1 MKSKI
6 YFLMLGFL
14 IGAIVAVWGI
24 FLYVKFTDRSTMNED
39 VPQVD
44 NVSAGEVPEL
54 PDESSS
60 GNEEALDKPENGEE
74 EPPEIPDGEG
84 ESDE

>member
-6 YFLMLGFL
+6 YFLVLGFL
-14 IGAIVAVWGI
+14 IGAIVAVLGI

-54 PDESSS
+54 PDESSP

-84 ESDE
+84 ESNE